1 MIYTFGPFTANSD
14 LFELSRDGDVLTVEP
29 LVFNILL
36 CLLQN
41 HGRIVTRDELIDAV
55 WQGRAVADT
64 TISSRIFA
72 LRQVL
77 GDTGT
82 EQSYVRTIPRR
93 GFRFVAEVFCSG
105 GAQHSAVTGDDQAG
119 GQHRSDQPA
128 TLVAHPPKLLVLP
141 FKPASAGTDKYIC
154 DGLTGD
160 VIANLTRFRE
170 LRVIAG
176 GTSFH
181 FSASDMSP
189 LDIARTLG
197 ADFIVTGSAWN
208 EAGRLRISVQLVDA
222 ASGVVLWAGRYDR
235 QAADIFAVQD
245 EMTRMVAA
253 SLGIQVQDTTLS
265 RALQKSWPEFNAYDC
280 LLRARRYT
288 STLDDSV
295 HAEARDLLERAVML
309 DPAYA
314 EAHALLANVYL
325 AEYRFGA
332 NPRPDPLD
340 RALATAQRATEL
352 DPQSAYARCWLA
364 ITHFFRKDN
373 DKFQAEMQRAL
384 DLNPNDP
391 EILAEAGHYLSFM
404 GDYDRG
410 VELSQRAQ
418 QLNPLHPG
426 WYHFSAARYHYNQ
439 CEYERVLVDVARIGM
454 PGFYWVHI
462 LNAAAQGQLG
472 RPEAAVSLARIGSLK
487 SGLSPVEEMRKW
499 NVSDHDLAHLLEGL
513 RKAGLEDN
521 SKES

>member
-14 LFELSRDGDVLTVEP
+14 LFELSRDGEAVTVEP

-36 CLLQN
+36 CLLEN
-41 HGRIVTRDELIDAV
+41 HDRIVTRDDLVDAV

-64 TISSRIFA
+64 TISSRIFV
-72 LRQVL
+72 LRQAL
-77 GDTGT
+77 GDSGS
-82 EQSYVRTIPRR
+82 EQSYVRTVPRR
-93 GFRFVAEVFCSG
+93 GFRFAAEVTRSEGEGSPGEASAAMAEPALTSG
-105 GAQHSAVTGDDQAG
+105 SADA
-119 GQHRSDQPA
+119 
-128 TLVAHPPKLLVLP
+128 LVARPPKLLVLP
-141 FKPASAGTDKYIC
+141 FKPASGNTDTYLC
-154 DGLTGD
+154 EGMTGD

-181 FSASDMSP
+181 FSSSDMSP
-189 LDIARTLG
+189 LDIARTLD
-197 ADFIVTGSAWN
+197 ADFIVTGSIWSDAR
-208 EAGRLRISVQLVDA
+208 RLRITVQLIDA
-222 ASGVVLWAGRYDR
+222 ASGVVIWAGRYDR
-235 QAADIFAVQD
+235 QAADFFAVQD

-265 RALQKSWPEFNAYDC
+265 RALQKSWPEFDAYDC

-295 HAEARDLLERAVML
+295 HAEARDLLERAIML
-309 DPAYA
+309 DPGYA

-332 NPRPDPLD
+332 NPRPDPLG
-340 RALATAQRATEL
+340 RALTTALQATEL

-410 VELSQRAQ
+410 VELSRRAK

-439 CEYERVLVDVARIGM
+439 CEYESVLVDVARIGM
-454 PGFYWVHI
+454 PAFYWVHI
-462 LNAAAQGQLG
+462 LSAAALGQLG

-487 SGLSPVEEMRKW
+487 CGLSPVEEMRKW
-499 NVSDHDLAHLLEGL
+499 NVSDHDFAHLLEGL
-513 RKAGLEDN
+513 RMAGLEEKAEN
-521 SKES
+521 P